1 MYVCMYVYIYIYIY
15 LFIQCVYISIYVNT
29 EVSHMYI
36 MYVCMV
42 PYNSIGS
49 KLETFEFR
57 AEDLSIQS
65 LGVLGI
71 WWV

>member
-1 MYVCMYVYIYIYIY
+1 MYVCMYIYIFIY
-15 LFIQCVYISIYVNT
+15 LYNVQNISIYVNT

>member
-1 MYVCMYVYIYIYIY
+1 MYVCIYIYIFIY
-15 LFIQCVYISIYVNT
+15 LYNVQNISIYVNT